1 MRIGLLGPARGDSE
15 ATREAIEFLLGDVE
29 VDQAIY
35 LGDDRDALD
44 ALLEAWADEVFGE
57 TYSDDAFLRRA
68 AEVAEHGDAETIE
81 GLLRRDA
88 WVRKLGR
95 IRKLPPPPARAV
107 EMIGDRILIAVHD
120 KAVLDEEDIA
130 NAQLIVYG
138 RAGEAELR
146 RFGSRY
152 FLTPGPLDAG
162 QVAVLETEGAADVAV
177 ALFETTGVPV
187 WRQTLA
193 RRTGKVSVVR

>member
-1 MRIGLLGPARGDSE
+1 MRIGLLGPARGDTE
-15 ATREAIEFLLGDVE
+15 ATREAIEFLLGDAE

-35 LGDDRDALD
+35 LGDDPEALD
-44 ALLEAWADEVFGE
+44 ELLQKWASEVFGE
-57 TYSDDAFLRRA
+57 AYDDDAFLRRA
-68 AEVAEHGDAETIE
+68 AEVAERGDAVAIE
-81 GLLRRDA
+81 GLLHRDA

-95 IRKLPPPPARAV
+95 IRNLPPSPARAV
-107 EMIGDRILIAVHD
+107 EMIGDRILLAVHD

-138 RAGEAELR
+138 RANEAELR

-162 QVAVLETEGAADVAV
+162 QVAILETEGPNDVVV
-177 ALFETTGVPV
+177 ALYETTGVPV
-187 WRQTLA
+187 SRQTLA
-193 RRTGKVSVVR
+193 RRTGKVNVVR